1 MRPDVESKLFELGL
15 QLPAAP
21 KPAGNYSA
29 TILSGN
35 LLFLSGQFPINGV
48 PRYTGRVGI
57 ELTEEQGYAAAQ
69 LAALNVLCWRKCG
82 RRWAAST
89 GSKL

>member
-1 MRPDVESKLFELGL
+1 
-15 QLPAAP
+15 
-21 KPAGNYSA
+21 
-29 TILSGN
+29 
-35 LLFLSGQFPINGV
+35 V